1 MQKNDQEQPE
11 VIAQNDKPQP
21 NLASNS
27 GFYQS
32 ETTAKIDKQLAKA
45 QAEMVGAIKGSTNP
59 FFKSKYAD
67 LSEVIRAVS
76 KPLTDNGISYMTT
89 CTKIH
94 VVGDSIFLNVKT
106 TLRYEGEYIATI
118 VPIPIEGLP
127 NAHKLGSAL
136 TYGRRYGLSAITGCP
151 QVDDDANATINTGA
165 TTSARVYN
173 SRAQKAGN

>member
-59 FFKSKYAD
+59 FFISKYAD

-76 KPLTDNGISYMTT
+76 
-89 CTKIH
+89 
-94 VVGDSIFLNVKT
+94 
-106 TLRYEGEYIATI
+106 
-118 VPIPIEGLP
+118 
-127 NAHKLGSAL
+127 
-136 TYGRRYGLSAITGCP
+136 
-151 QVDDDANATINTGA
+151 
-165 TTSARVYN
+165 
-173 SRAQKAGN
+173 